1 MIDYCNKQNKIFENT
16 KNQMDKQNKTLQN
29 IIKDTTM
36 IKSIAENAESS
47 EQKSNFVTTVNF
59 AEKNNNQIPNIKDE
73 HSEVKQKVEI
83 FNNEIQE
90 NNINVKKAENKTFTE
105 EKNPKINPLAE
116 ILEAND
122 IIAEINLRVESFNAQ
137 MNSTKN
143 ITESNVN
150 KTEYENPKLKLT
162 TAEAE
167 EIIRTL
173 VNSHL
178 YETEKIIDKVMK
190 KNQVSEEE
198 NNQKL
203 TVEEKQKNETILI
216 QLNNVNEVSKKDIK
230 REAMLF
236 SEIETQKEKNAN
248 TDTNIMEES
257 KLASINNMQENQN
270 TALVINENSEAI
282 FVPENIFKRIWR
294 KFLKLFKFKI
304 TVEKTED

>member
-1 MIDYCNKQNKIFENT
+1 
-16 KNQMDKQNKTLQN
+16 MDKQNKTLQN